1 MLTYPYRLGRVE
13 LLLVEGDITKI
24 SADAI
29 VNAANPEVEHGGG
42 VAFAIGKAA
51 AGCAKE
57 YTKISQEEL
66 RRRYGE
72 GRLAPGKVLVTPPMR
87 LAEHGV
93 RAVIHTVGPVC
104 RGAWNEGHARALYAA
119 FAAPLEEA
127 ERQGFTSIAY
137 PAVSAGIYGCPLE
150 RVVETF
156 AAVVRD
162 AAHRLV
168 SVGSV
173 SLVLRERDKVELARE
188 ILDRQRA

>member
-1 MLTYPYRLGRVE
+1 MLTHPYRVGRVE

-42 VAFAIGKAA
+42 VAFAIGKVA

-72 GRLAPGKVLVTPPMR
+72 SPLAPGKVLVTPPMR
-87 LAEHGV
+87 LQEHGV

-104 RGAWNEGHARALYAA
+104 RGTWNDGHARALYVA

-127 ERQGFTSIAY
+127 ERRGFASIAY
-137 PAVSAGIYGCPLE
+137 PAVSAGIYGCPFE

-162 AAHRLV
+162 MAHRLT

-173 SLVLRERDKVELARE
+173 SLILRERDKVEQARE
-188 ILDRQRA
+188 ILDREKV